1 MKILNI
7 ISAFRAHGG
16 TVSKLRTIVK
26 YSKNNHQ
33 VCFYCYPHEYE
44 EAQTYNE
51 FYENIDI
58 KTHYGN
64 WGSNFVKAALDI
76 RKIIKKEKI
85 DIVHYYFNYENLTI
99 MLLKTLCP
107 NVKYIRSFV
116 GYIPLTNA
124 RIQILRLALRRTDN
138 YIYISKYIK
147 EKYEESH
154 PLLKKKNS
162 TIIYN
167 CPIYIDKGEID
178 VAVKDIILYV
188 GAINEHKNVPQ
199 LIETMNIVVNEFK
212 RDDIVLQIVGDG
224 KDRKQV
230 EELIAKYNLQ
240 KNVILHGAV
249 KGPIEYYRRCKIYLH
264 AATNEGFGISVTE
277 AMFMKCPCIVA
288 NTSGLK
294 EVMSEECGYILPY
307 NDPKIWA
314 EKLIYLNDNKEIREE
329 FGENAYKRAK
339 EMFSREKFINAH
351 DQMYEYIYKNG
362 SLKEYNNQ

>member
-1 MKILNI
+1 MKILNV
-7 ISAFRAHGG
+7 ISVFRPHGG
-16 TVSKLRTIVK
+16 TIAKLRTIVQH
-26 YSKNNHQ
+26 SRNEHQ
-33 VCFYCYPHEYE
+33 IYFYCYPHEYE
-44 EAQTYNE
+44 EAKTLDGYYKEIGVQTY
-51 FYENIDI
+51 
-58 KTHYGN
+58 YGN
-64 WGSNFVKAALDI
+64 VGRNFIKAVFEI
-76 RKIIKKEKI
+76 KNIIKENKI

-99 MLLKTLCP
+99 TLLKTLCP

-116 GYIPLTNA
+116 GYIDISPFRKQT
-124 RIQILRLALRRTDN
+124 LRLALRRTEN
-138 YIYISKYIK
+138 YVYISNYIK
-147 EKYEESH
+147 EKYEETH
-154 PLLKKKNS
+154 QLLKKKYS

-178 VAVKDIILYV
+178 VAAKDIILYV

-329 FGENAYKRAK
+329 FGENAYIRAK